1 MKITKT
7 SRERPFS
14 VIEKGETFEQNG
26 EVHMRLNRDDHINL
40 NTGFT
45 INAINLERGE
55 LKHFDKNEFVK
66 ICDAELVIMEPFEC
80 VFEMEKDKE
89 HEE

>member
-1 MKITKT
+1 MKITKI

-14 VIEKGETFEQNG
+14 VIEIGETFKHVR
-26 EVHMRLNRDDHINL
+26 EVDMRLDRDDHL
-40 NTGFT
+40 DLHPGFT
-45 INAINLERGE
+45 INAVNLERGE

-66 ICDAELVIMEPFEC
+66 ICDAELVIMEPYEHM
-80 VFEMEKDKE
+80 FEMEKDKE

>member
-7 SRERPFS
+7 SRKRPFS
-14 VIEKGETFEQNG
+14 VIEKGETFEHNG
-26 EVHMRLNRDDHINL
+26 EAHMRLNRDDHIDL

-45 INAINLERGE
+45 INAVNLERGE

-66 ICDAELVIMEPFEC
+66 VCDAELVIMEPFKQPEAYG
-80 VFEMEKDKE
+80 
-89 HEE
+89 EESAE